1 MNGAFPCPGRRVA
14 IVHDWLPVY
23 AGAERVLEQMLHLFP
38 EADLFTLIDAIPKEQ
53 RAFLLGKQPRTSFV
67 QRLPRGRTAYRNYFP
82 LMPLAI
88 EQFDLSS
95 YDLILS
101 SSHAFAKGVITGP
114 DQLHVCYCHS
124 PIRYAWDLY
133 PRYLEELG
141 PGKAL
146 LARLFLHYIRLWDYR
161 TANGV
166 DAFLANSEFVA
177 RRIRKV
183 YGREARVVYPPVA
196 VETFAAQECKE
207 GYYLTAARLVPYK
220 RVDLVVSAFAR
231 MPSRR
236 LVVVGDG
243 PELPKLTALATPN
256 ISILGYQPKSRL
268 AELMRNARAF
278 VYGAQEDFGIVL
290 VEAQACGTP
299 VIAYGRGGARE
310 IVADGLTGMLFA
322 EQTEEAL
329 IHAVEAFERLKF
341 DAAQMRAN
349 AERFSTA
356 VFRRAFAEA
365 VETEWTRR
373 AGCR

>member
-23 AGAERVLEQMLHLFP
+23 GGAERVLEQMLHLFP
-38 EADLFTLIDAIPKEQ
+38 EADLFTLIDAIPEGQ
-53 RAFLLGKQPRTSFV
+53 RDFLLGKQPRTSFV

-101 SSHAFAKGVITGP
+101 SSHAFAKGAITGP

-141 PGKAL
+141 PWKAL
-146 LARLFLHYIRLWDYR
+146 LARLFLHYIRIWDCR
-161 TANGV
+161 TPNGV
-166 DAFLANSEFVA
+166 DAFLANSGFVA

-183 YGREARVVYPPVA
+183 YGRDAHVVYPPVA
-196 VETFAAQECKE
+196 VETFRPVAAKE
-207 GYYLTAARLVPYK
+207 SYYLTAARLVPYK
-220 RVDLVVSAFAR
+220 RVDLVVKAFGR
-231 MPSRR
+231 MPTKR
-236 LVVVGDG
+236 LVVVGGG
-243 PELPKLTALATPN
+243 PELAKLAALATPN
-256 ISILGYQPKSRL
+256 VSVLGYQPRSRL
-268 AELMRNARAF
+268 VELMSKARAF
-278 VYGAQEDFGIVL
+278 VYAAQEDFGIVL

-310 IVADGLTGMLFA
+310 IVADGLTGTLFA
-322 EQTEEAL
+322 EQTEEAV
-329 IHAVEAFERLKF
+329 IGAVEAFERSDF
-341 DAAQMRAN
+341 DTAMMRAN

-356 VFRRAFAEA
+356 VFRRNFAET
-365 VETEWTRR
+365 VETEWARH
-373 AGCR
+373 AGCS

>member
-1 MNGAFPCPGRRVA
+1 MSGAFPCPGRRVA

-23 AGAERVLEQMLHLFP
+23 GGAERVLEQMLHLFP
-38 EADLFTLIDAIPKEQ
+38 EADLFTLIDAIPEGQ
-53 RAFLLGKQPRTSFV
+53 RDFLLGKRPRTSFV

-114 DQLHVCYCHS
+114 DQIHVCYCHS

-141 PGKAL
+141 PWKAL
-146 LARLFLHYIRLWDYR
+146 LARLFLHYIRIWDCR
-161 TANGV
+161 TPNGV
-166 DAFLANSEFVA
+166 DAFLANSGFVA

-183 YGREARVVYPPVA
+183 YGRDARVVYPPVA
-196 VETFAAQECKE
+196 VETFRSVAHKE
-207 GYYLTAARLVPYK
+207 GYYLTASRLVPYK
-220 RVDLVVSAFAR
+220 RVDLVVRAFAR
-231 MPSRR
+231 MPTKR
-236 LVVVGDG
+236 LVVVGGG
-243 PELPKLTALATPN
+243 PELAKLAALATPN
-256 ISILGYQPKSRL
+256 VSILGYQPRSRL
-268 AELMRNARAF
+268 VELMSKARAF
-278 VYGAQEDFGIVL
+278 VYAAQEDFGIVL

-310 IVADGLTGMLFA
+310 IVEDGLTGTLFA
-322 EQTEEAL
+322 EQTEEAV
-329 IHAVEAFERLKF
+329 IDAVEAFERSDF
-341 DAAQMRAN
+341 DTETMRAN

-356 VFRRAFAEA
+356 VFRRTFAEA
-365 VETEWTRR
+365 VEMEWARNT
-373 AGCR
+373 ACR